1 MLSGIEYKIMQ
12 NLSNNDYIQKEQ
24 TQMCTA
30 ISFLTKDHYFGRN
43 LDLEYSY
50 IETVAVTPRNYPL
63 VFRKK
68 ETLHTH
74 YAMIG
79 IAYVHNGYPL
89 YYDATNEM
97 GLSMAGLNFPE
108 NADYKPEMPEKDN
121 ITPFEFIPWILG
133 QCSTVKDAKVLLD
146 KINLLEEHYSDKLP
160 LSPLHWMISDREIS
174 ITVESVIDGLKI
186 YENSVGVLTN
196 NPTFD
201 MQLFHLNNY
210 MNLSSKKPKNR
221 FSDKVKLERYSNGMG
236 ALGMPGDWSS
246 QSRFVKAAF
255 TKLNSVCGN
264 SEPESVSQF
273 FHILGCVEHQRGC
286 VDMGNNLYEITLYS
300 SCCNTDKGIYYYRTY
315 ENSQITAVHMHREN
329 LDGEKVITYPLIK
342 EQQIKWQN

>member
-1 MLSGIEYKIMQ
+1 
-12 NLSNNDYIQKEQ
+12 
-24 TQMCTA
+24 MCTA
-30 ISFLTKDHYFGRN
+30 ISFTTKDHYFGRN

-50 IETVAVTPRNYPL
+50 IETVTITPRNYPL
-63 VFRKK
+63 LFRKK
-68 ETLHTH
+68 ESLNTH
-74 YAMIG
+74 YAMVG

-97 GLSMAGLNFPE
+97 GLSMAGLNFPG
-108 NADYKPEMPEKDN
+108 NADYKPEISEKDN

-146 KINLLEEHYSDKLP
+146 KINLLEEHYNNKLP
-160 LSPLHWMISDREIS
+160 LSPLHWMISDRESS
-174 ITVESVIDGLKI
+174 ITVESVKDGLKI
-186 YENSVGVLTN
+186 YENPVGVLTN

-210 MNLSSKKPKNR
+210 MNLSPQKPENC

-246 QSRFVKAAF
+246 QSRFVKTAF
-255 TKLNSVCGN
+255 TKLNSVCGT
-264 SEPESVSQF
+264 SEEESVSQF
-273 FHILGCVEHQRGC
+273 FHILGSVEHQRGC

-315 ENSQITAVHMHREN
+315 ENSQITAVDMFREN

>member
-1 MLSGIEYKIMQ
+1 
-12 NLSNNDYIQKEQ
+12 
-24 TQMCTA
+24 MCTA
-30 ISFLTKDHYFGRN
+30 ISFTTKDHYFGRN

-50 IETVAVTPRNYPL
+50 IETVTITPRNYPL
-63 VFRKK
+63 LFRKK
-68 ETLHTH
+68 ESLNTH

-97 GLSMAGLNFPE
+97 GLSMAGLNFPG
-108 NADYKPEMPEKDN
+108 NADYKPEISEKDN

-146 KINLLEEHYSDKLP
+146 KINLLEEHYNNKLP
-160 LSPLHWMISDREIS
+160 LSPLHWMISDRESS
-174 ITVESVIDGLKI
+174 ITVESVKDGLKI
-186 YENSVGVLTN
+186 YENPVGVLTN

-210 MNLSSKKPKNR
+210 MNLSPQKPENR
-221 FSDKVKLERYSNGMG
+221 FSDKVKLTRYSNGMG

-246 QSRFVKAAF
+246 QSRFVKTAF
-255 TKLNSVCGN
+255 TKLNSVCGT
-264 SEPESVSQF
+264 SEEESVSQF
-273 FHILGCVEHQRGC
+273 FHILGSVEHQRGC

-315 ENSQITAVHMHREN
+315 ENSQITAVDMFRKN
-329 LDGEKVITYPLIK
+329 LDEDKVITYPLIK

>member
-1 MLSGIEYKIMQ
+1 
-12 NLSNNDYIQKEQ
+12 
-24 TQMCTA
+24 MCTA
-30 ISFLTKDHYFGRN
+30 ISFTTKDHYFGRN

-50 IETVAVTPRNYPL
+50 IETVTITPRNYPL
-63 VFRKK
+63 LFRKK
-68 ETLHTH
+68 ESLNTH

-97 GLSMAGLNFPE
+97 GLSMAGLNFPG
-108 NADYKPEMPEKDN
+108 NADYKPEISEKDN

-146 KINLLEEHYSDKLP
+146 KINLLEEHYNNKLP
-160 LSPLHWMISDREIS
+160 LSPLHWMISDRESS
-174 ITVESVIDGLKI
+174 ITVESVKDGLKI
-186 YENSVGVLTN
+186 YENPVGVLTN

-210 MNLSSKKPKNR
+210 MNLSPQKPENR
-221 FSDKVKLERYSNGMG
+221 FSDKVKLTRYSNGMG

-246 QSRFVKAAF
+246 QSRFVKTAF
-255 TKLNSVCGN
+255 TKLNSVCGD

-273 FHILGCVEHQRGC
+273 FHILGSVEHQRGC
-286 VDMGNNLYEITLYS
+286 VDMGDNLYEITLYS

-315 ENSQITAVHMHREN
+315 ENSQITAIDMHQED
-329 LDGEKVITYPLIK
+329 LDGEKVMTYPLIK

>member
-1 MLSGIEYKIMQ
+1 
-12 NLSNNDYIQKEQ
+12 
-24 TQMCTA
+24 MCTA
-30 ISFLTKDHYFGRN
+30 ISFTTKDHYFGRN

-50 IETVAVTPRNYPL
+50 IETVTITPRNYPL
-63 VFRKK
+63 LFRKK
-68 ETLHTH
+68 ESLNTH

-97 GLSMAGLNFPE
+97 GLSMAGLNFPR

-146 KINLLEEHYSDKLP
+146 KINLLEEHYNNKLP
-160 LSPLHWMISDREIS
+160 LSPLHWMISDRESS
-174 ITVESVIDGLKI
+174 ITVESVKDGLKI
-186 YENSVGVLTN
+186 YENPVGVLTN

-210 MNLSSKKPKNR
+210 MNLSPQKPENC
-221 FSDKVKLERYSNGMG
+221 FSDKVELERYSNGMG

-246 QSRFVKAAF
+246 QSRFVKTAF
-255 TKLNSVCGN
+255 TKLNSVCGD

-273 FHILGCVEHQRGC
+273 FHILGSVEHQRGC
-286 VDMGNNLYEITLYS
+286 VDMGDNLYEITLYS

-315 ENSQITAVHMHREN
+315 ENSQITAVDMFREN

>member
-1 MLSGIEYKIMQ
+1 
-12 NLSNNDYIQKEQ
+12 
-24 TQMCTA
+24 MCTA
-30 ISFLTKDHYFGRN
+30 ISFTTKDHYFGRN

-50 IETVAVTPRNYPL
+50 IETVTITPRNYPL
-63 VFRKK
+63 LFRKK
-68 ETLHTH
+68 ESLNTH

-146 KINLLEEHYSDKLP
+146 KINLLEEHYNNKLP
-160 LSPLHWMISDREIS
+160 LSPLHWMISDRESS
-174 ITVESVIDGLKI
+174 ITVESVKDGLKI
-186 YENSVGVLTN
+186 YENPVGVLTN

-210 MNLSSKKPKNR
+210 MNLSPQKPENR
-221 FSDKVKLERYSNGMG
+221 FSDKVKLTRYSNGMG

-246 QSRFVKAAF
+246 QSRFVKTAF
-255 TKLNSVCGN
+255 TKLNSVCGT
-264 SEPESVSQF
+264 SEEESVSQF
-273 FHILGCVEHQRGC
+273 FHILGSVEHQRGC

-315 ENSQITAVHMHREN
+315 ENSQITAVDMFRKN
-329 LDGEKVITYPLIK
+329 LDEDKVITYPLIK

>member
-1 MLSGIEYKIMQ
+1 
-12 NLSNNDYIQKEQ
+12 
-24 TQMCTA
+24 MCTA
-30 ISFLTKDHYFGRN
+30 ISFTTKDHYFGRN

-50 IETVAVTPRNYPL
+50 IETVTITPRNYPL
-63 VFRKK
+63 LFRKK
-68 ETLHTH
+68 ESLNTH

-97 GLSMAGLNFPE
+97 GLSMAGLNFPG
-108 NADYKPEMPEKDN
+108 NADYKPEISEKDN

-133 QCSTVKDAKVLLD
+133 QCPTVKDAKVLLD
-146 KINLLEEHYSDKLP
+146 KINLLEEHYNNKLP
-160 LSPLHWMISDREIS
+160 LSPLHWMISDRESS
-174 ITVESVIDGLKI
+174 ITVESVKDGLKI
-186 YENSVGVLTN
+186 YENPVGVLTN

-210 MNLSSKKPKNR
+210 MNLSPQKPENR
-221 FSDKVKLERYSNGMG
+221 FSNKVKLTRYSNGMG

-246 QSRFVKAAF
+246 QSRFVKTAF
-255 TKLNSVCGN
+255 TKLNSVCGT
-264 SEPESVSQF
+264 SEEESVSQF
-273 FHILGCVEHQRGC
+273 FHILGSVEHQRGC

-315 ENSQITAVHMHREN
+315 ENSQITAIDMHQED
-329 LDGEKVITYPLIK
+329 LDGEKVMTYPLIK